1 VLLTLK
7 LLLAPSLVG
16 GVSLLGRVLGPQ
28 IAGFLGALPIIAGP
42 IVYFITDEQGPLFGA
57 TSARACALGSAA
69 TTLFAV
75 GFVCVPNLAWWG
87 AALVGYLGFAVGVLL
102 LSFVPV
108 TLYAALLIPAAMH
121 FAFLRWTERAPVLS
135 SRRALPSWDL
145 PLRMLLTALLVLLI
159 TSIAAWAGARWSGLL
174 TPFPVATVVLSSF
187 AHAQDGAPSAKVL
200 LRGLV
205 LGLNTFMVFFV
216 VLSELLPRLSTPWA
230 FAVAAFVAACVHL
243 GIAFRMGRGVS
254 K

>member
-1 VLLTLK
+1 MLLVLK
-7 LLLAPSLVG
+7 LLLAPLLVG
-16 GVSLLGRVLGPQ
+16 GVSLLGRVLGPR

-57 TSARACALGSAA
+57 TTARACALGSAA

-75 GFVCVPNLAWWG
+75 GFVSVPKLAWWG

-102 LSFVPV
+102 LSLVPV
-108 TLYAALLIPAAMH
+108 TLYAALLIPGAIH
-121 FAFLRWTERAPVLS
+121 LGFLRWTARTPLLAM
-135 SRRALPSWDL
+135 RRVLPSWDL
-145 PLRMLLTALLVLLI
+145 PLRMLLTALLVLSI
-159 TSIAAWAGARWSGLL
+159 TSIAEWAGPRWSGLL

-216 VLSELLPRLSTPWA
+216 VLSELLLRLSTPWA
-230 FAVAAFVAACVHL
+230 FALAAFVGAGVHL
-243 GIAFRMGRGVS
+243 GIAVRMGRKLS